1 MSDVAAIVFDLSHVE
16 KGIYPLST
24 LRVCAD
30 VHHDTFVHALGDA
43 ALQPHACANVAQ
55 VVFRLHAKAAYFTF
69 NSAKINVLLS
79 HNLLFHSGLTSSYLR
94 P

>member
-43 ALQPHACANVAQ
+43 ALAANLASQ
-55 VVFRLHAKAAYFTF
+55 DIIEAAYEPYCGFVQ
-69 NSAKINVLLS
+69 K
-79 HNLLFHSGLTSSYLR
+79 
-94 P
+94 